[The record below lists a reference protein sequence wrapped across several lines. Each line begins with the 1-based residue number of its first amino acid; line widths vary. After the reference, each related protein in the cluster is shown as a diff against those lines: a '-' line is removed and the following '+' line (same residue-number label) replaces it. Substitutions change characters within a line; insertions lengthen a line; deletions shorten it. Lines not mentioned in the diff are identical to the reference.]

1 MQRRF
6 RTRYQLQ
13 TMRKLPVILL
23 VISAAALIAVGATR
37 SSKSD
42 ISRNL
47 DTFASIYKALQTSYV
62 DTIDADK
69 SMNTA
74 ISAMLNEIDPYTEY
88 IPESEQDEFL
98 TISTGEYG
106 GIGAYIMQRPEGG
119 VQVTEPRDGTPSQKA
134 GLRPGD
140 MFLVINGDSVTN
152 ADSKTV
158 SNMLRGQAGTDVKV
172 TVKRPYVTDSILDFT
187 ITRSKIDIN
196 PVPYYGVER
205 GDIGYIQLTTFN
217 DKTYEKT
224 RDALKALKSNPA
236 VKSIVLDL
244 RGNGGGLLES
254 AVQVVSL
261 FVPKGTE
268 VLRTRGKGLQNE
280 RIYKTPYQP
289 VDTDIPLAVLVNS
302 GSASSAEIVTG
313 ALQDLDRA
321 VIVGDRSFGKG
332 LVQSTRQ
339 LPYNGLLKVT
349 IAKYYIP
356 SGRLIQAIDY
366 SHRNADG
373 SVGRIPDSL
382 TTVWHTRAGR
392 EVRDG
397 GGITPD
403 LKVELP
409 EGNRL
414 LYNIIRDNW
423 SFDFANRY
431 AATHATIPPAEQFEV
446 TDTIFNEFKAFI
458 NPDKFKY
465 DRTTDLIMEQLE
477 KAVKTEGYLDTAV
490 QAQMDTLKNLLRH
503 DLNHDLDLNRKAISQ
518 YLAGEIVERYYSE
531 RGGIIQALKTD
542 IELDSAAAVLHSPER
557 YRRILAPAKH

>member
-1 MQRRF
+1 
-6 RTRYQLQ
+6 
-13 TMRKLPVILL
+13 MRKLPVILL

-119 VQVTEPRDGTPSQKA
+119 VQVTEPRDGTPSQKG

-268 VLRTRGKGLQNE
+268 VLRTRGKGMQNE

-465 DRTTDLIMEQLE
+465 DRTTDLVMEQLE

-542 IELDSAAAVLHSPER
+542 IELDSATAVLHSPER
-557 YRRILAPAKH
+557 YRRILAPVKH

>member
-140 MFLVINGDSVTN
+140 MFLIINGDSVTN

-224 RDALKALKSNPA
+224 RDALKALKNNPA

-557 YRRILAPAKH
+557 YRRILAPVKH

>member
-1 MQRRF
+1 MQRRI

-140 MFLVINGDSVTN
+140 MFLIINGDSVTN

-557 YRRILAPAKH
+557 YRSILAPAKH

>member
-1 MQRRF
+1 MQRRI

-140 MFLVINGDSVTN
+140 RFLIINGDSVTN

-557 YRRILAPAKH
+557 YRSILAPAKH

>member
-1 MQRRF
+1 MERGF

-224 RDALKALKSNPA
+224 RDALKAIKSNPA

-557 YRRILAPAKH
+557 YRSILAPAKH

>member
-1 MQRRF
+1 MERGF
-6 RTRYQLQ
+6 HTRYQLQ

-140 MFLVINGDSVTN
+140 MFLIINGDSVTN

-431 AATHATIPPAEQFEV
+431 AATHDTIPPAEQFEV

-557 YRRILAPAKH
+557 YRSILAPAKH

>member
-140 MFLVINGDSVTN
+140 MFLIINGDSVTN

-403 LKVELP
+403 LNVELP

-557 YRRILAPAKH
+557 YRSILAPAKH

>member
-1 MQRRF
+1 MERGF
-6 RTRYQLQ
+6 HTRYQLQ

-557 YRRILAPAKH
+557 YRRILAPVKH

>member
-1 MQRRF
+1 MERGF

-140 MFLVINGDSVTN
+140 MFLIINGDSVTN

-313 ALQDLDRA
+313 ALQDFDRA

-557 YRRILAPAKH
+557 YRSILAPAKH